1 MSKCVRES
9 SKSLGALTLPPEQ
22 PREFALPE
30 GRSYNADPTPFRR
43 VRGGLP
49 RATRQPGPV
58 PPPSMST
65 VPSQTSAGGARF
77 LHAHH
82 RRFHFRRMDPRAPL
96 SVRVLPAYR
105 IVAAGLRLAVLALQR
120 HRRRATPQPEIG
132 IVGLARSVHAA
143 AHDGARALT
152 MLNAAGWIPAHRFL
166 FSGLRQHLL
175 GWSRSLIPGGRHAAI
190 PPAAAPA

>member
-49 RATRQPGPV
+49 RAARQPGPV

-105 IVAAGLRLAVLALQR
+105 IVAAGIRLAVLALQR
-120 HRRRATPQPEIG
+120 HRDRRVPG
-132 IVGLARSVHAA
+132 GAA
-143 AHDGARALT
+143 GPRQDTRGSASAGSALSARAVVDPPFSRPGRSSRGR
-152 MLNAAGWIPAHRFL
+152 AIRAHRSAARAEFRG
-166 FSGLRQHLL
+166 SCTH
-175 GWSRSLIPGGRHAAI
+175 HA
-190 PPAAAPA
+190 